1 MTYWH
6 RTHELN
12 KNTVN
17 TLASK
22 EKGEV
27 DVLFLGDSITE
38 GWRGTSYG
46 HTSARSQ
53 EVPNI
58 FHKYFSKESGK
69 YEGLPI
75 GISGDTVS
83 VRLYQKSRVSIR
95 HLTQNVLSLGTQPT
109 METPKW
115 RIARKT

>member
-12 KNTVN
+12 KNSAIAA
-17 TLASK
+17 ASK
-22 EKGEV
+22 EGGGIN
-27 DVLFLGDSITE
+27 VLFLGDSITE

-46 HTSARSQ
+46 HTSVRAQ
-53 EVPNI
+53 EVPKI

-83 VRLYQKSRVSIR
+83 
-95 HLTQNVLSLGTQPT
+95 
-109 METPKW
+109 E
-115 RIARKT
+115 